1 MTRDNLLKRNMKKPE
16 DCVFC
21 SCHETVCHLFFE
33 CVVAKEI
40 WSAATILLERPLGAH
55 LESIASLW
63 VAGKPLDHVN
73 TICSAILWAIWK
85 HRNNMIFNGVP
96 WISVKQIWW
105 MTLNFIRKWRL
116 IFKELMLPQME
127 IFEERLL
134 LLIKRSL
141 LLKWGWCWW
150 TYRQLSSRIA
160 VGCLSLQLLSPPRQA
175 LSPLLTSVSWRH
187 HSVCRS
193 KKEWIMGV
201 CLWSTRVFG
210 PSLCFLPR
218 LLMLELLICAVYELP
233 FSKGLWYLGCFWLL

>member
-1 MTRDNLLKRNMKKPE
+1 MLSPQNVTLVWQYESSGQYSSSSLYAIINFRGVTLVFLPAVWKLVIPPRIHIFLGLLLYNKLMTRDNLLKRNMKKPE

-141 LLKWGWCWW
+141 LLKWG
-150 TYRQLSSRIA
+150 
-160 VGCLSLQLLSPPRQA
+160 
-175 LSPLLTSVSWRH
+175 
-187 HSVCRS
+187 
-193 KKEWIMGV
+193 
-201 CLWSTRVFG
+201 
-210 PSLCFLPR
+210 
-218 LLMLELLICAVYELP
+218 
-233 FSKGLWYLGCFWLL
+233 